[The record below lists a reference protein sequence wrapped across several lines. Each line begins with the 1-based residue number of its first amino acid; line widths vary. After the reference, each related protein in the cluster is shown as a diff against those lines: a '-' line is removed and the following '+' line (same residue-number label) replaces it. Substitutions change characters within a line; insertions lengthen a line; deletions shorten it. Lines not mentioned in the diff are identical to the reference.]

1 MDINNILQQIYILYE
16 ENRGPE
22 AEKLMRESIAEAEKA
37 QDDSSLLQLWN
48 ELLGYYRE
56 TSQVEA
62 SYQAGKQA
70 LDLAEKMGL
79 LHTIPYAT
87 TLLNVANAY
96 RAGGRLKDSL
106 NCYQKA
112 GKIYDRLLD
121 ADDMLTASLENNKSL
136 LYQEMGDFA
145 EAKKCLLKALSIVTA
160 KEAAFEIAVTYA
172 NLAGTCMQLNE
183 PEEAY
188 DYAGRA
194 IHDFKEQGVRDAH
207 FGAALSALGTYH
219 YKKGDYAA
227 AEKAF
232 LEAMDIMEANLG
244 RNDYYYRLQENAKAC
259 REAAESVYAADG
271 GSEGSRA
278 ENGSTAAKEGNDAG
292 AAAVMGSAAGG
303 NIVETDAADLRVG
316 DTNAGSTVGNEA
328 RATGL
333 ALCREY
339 YETYGRLMIAEKFSE
354 YQDKIAVGLVGEGS
368 DCFGF
373 DDVISRDHDFGPDF
387 CMWVTDE
394 TYEQIGEALQQAYE
408 ELPQTFQ
415 GIRRTNSLQGRG
427 RRGVMTI
434 SSFYR
439 RLLGTECYEEIDY
452 AKVEDASLA
461 AAVNGEVFRDEEG
474 IFTAF
479 REKLKAGYPEHVRY
493 LKLAQS
499 AARFSQAGQY
509 NYERMGKRGDML
521 TASLMLGDC
530 IREAM
535 KLQHYIEGVYPS
547 HDKWLY
553 SSLQNL
559 QGGKEL
565 APLLKQLQETGFHME
580 TETEFESSSQTMGEC
595 SVTSR
600 FCEMQEGKQRKDL
613 HLIESIGDFL
623 AKELYA
629 HNFISDVESYLDAHT
644 EELLQKSALAA
655 SGNDELVEQIAKLE
669 FEAFDKVKNV
679 GGRASCQND
688 WETFSIMRKSQYM
701 TWNRIMLLQYLYD
714 FYRECRR
721 GHNLITEK
729 YGRMM
734 ESTAREEYEQ
744 IKEHFPELTEEK
756 RDIIEEIV
764 KLQVGWMENFSA
776 RYPVLADNARSIH
789 TYEDN
794 LYNTSYETYLRGE
807 ISTYSDKMLELYGRY
822 VVECAKRGGNLAE
835 EIMAVSTK
843 LYGYESLEAVEKFL
857 AG

>member
-1 MDINNILQQIYILYE
+1 MDINNILQQIYTLYE

-48 ELLGYYRE
+48 ELMGYYRE

-62 SYQAGKQA
+62 SYQAGEQA

-106 NCYQKA
+106 DCYQKA
-112 GKIYDRLLD
+112 GEIYDRLLD
-121 ADDMLTASLENNKSL
+121 ADDMLAASLENNKSL

-183 PEEAY
+183 LEEAY

-219 YKKGDYAA
+219 YLKGDYAA
-227 AEKAF
+227 AEKVF

-244 RNDYYYRLQENAKAC
+244 RNDYYYRLQENARAC
-259 REAAESVYAADG
+259 REAAESAHAVGDRA
-271 GSEGSRA
+271 EGS
-278 ENGSTAAKEGNDAG
+278 SAKNDS
-292 AAAVMGSAAGG
+292 AAAGEENDV
-303 NIVETDAADLRVG
+303 
-316 DTNAGSTVGNEA
+316 ST
-328 RATGL
+328 TGL

-339 YETYGRLMIAEKFSE
+339 YETYGRPMIAQKFSE

-373 DDVISRDHDFGPDF
+373 DDVLSRDHDFGPDF

-394 TYEQIGEALQQAYE
+394 TYEKIGEALQQAYE

-415 GIRRTNSLQGRG
+415 GISRTNSPQGKG

-439 RLLGTECYEEIDY
+439 RLLGTECYEEIDF
-452 AKVEDASLA
+452 AGVEDASLA

-479 REKLKAGYPEHVRY
+479 REKLKAGYPETVRY

-509 NYERMGKRGDML
+509 NYERMRKRGDML
-521 TASLMLGDC
+521 TASLVLGDC

-535 KLQHYIEGVYPS
+535 KLQHYIEGVYPP

-553 SSLQNL
+553 KSLQNL
-559 QGGKEL
+559 QGGKKLAEL
-565 APLLKQLQETGFHME
+565 LWQLWETGFHME
-580 TETEFESSSQTMGEC
+580 TENFVAPLSLVEE
-595 SVTSR
+595 
-600 FCEMQEGKQRKDL
+600 
-613 HLIESIGDFL
+613 IGDFL

-629 HNFISDVESYLDAHT
+629 HNFISDVEPYLDAHT
-644 EELLQKSALAA
+644 EELLQKSSLAA
-655 SGNDELVEQIAKLE
+655 SGNDELVEKIAELE

-688 WETFSIMRKSQYM
+688 WETFSIMRKSQYL
-701 TWNRIMLLQYLYD
+701 TWNRVMLLQYLYD

-776 RYPVLADNARSIH
+776 RYPALADNARSIH

-835 EIMAVSTK
+835 EIMAISTK
-843 LYGYESLEAVEKFL
+843 LYGYKSLEAAEKFL

>member
-1 MDINNILQQIYILYE
+1 MDINNILQQIYTLYE

-22 AEKLMRESIAEAEKA
+22 AEKLMRESIAKAEKEK
-37 QDDSSLLQLWN
+37 DDSTLLQLFN

-62 SYQAGKQA
+62 SYQTGEQA

-106 NCYQKA
+106 DCYQKA
-112 GKIYDRLLD
+112 GQIYDRLLD
-121 ADDMLTASLENNKSL
+121 ADHMLVASLENNKSL

-160 KEAAFEIAVTYA
+160 KEAAFEMAVTYA
-172 NLAGTCMQLNE
+172 NLAGTCMQLDE

-194 IHDFKEQGVRDAH
+194 IHDFKEQGVKDAH

-219 YKKGDYAA
+219 YQKGDYAA

-244 RNDYYYRLQENAKAC
+244 RNDYYYRLQESAKTC
-259 REAAESVYAADG
+259 REAAESGHAVDG
-271 GSEGSRA
+271 GA
-278 ENGSTAAKEGNDAG
+278 ENDRTDDGITAEDRND
-292 AAAVMGSAAGG
+292 
-303 NIVETDAADLRVG
+303 VETDV
-316 DTNAGSTVGNEA
+316 ST
-328 RATGL
+328 TGL

-339 YETYGRLMIAEKFSE
+339 YETYGGPMIAQKFSE

-373 DDVISRDHDFGPDF
+373 DDNLSRDHDFGPDF

-408 ELPQTFQ
+408 ELPRTFQ
-415 GIRRTNSLQGRG
+415 GVRRTNSPQGRG
-427 RRGVMTI
+427 RRGVTTI

-439 RLLGTECYEEIDY
+439 RLLGTACYEEIDF
-452 AKVEDASLA
+452 AGVEDASLA

-479 REKLKAGYPEHVRY
+479 REKLKEGYPETIRY

-521 TASLMLGDC
+521 TAFLMLGDC
-530 IREAM
+530 IRETM
-535 KLQHYIEGVYPS
+535 KLQHYIEGVYPP

-553 SSLQNL
+553 KSLQNL
-559 QGGKEL
+559 QGGKKLAEL
-565 APLLKQLQETGFHME
+565 LWQLQEAGFHVEPENFVAPLPMVE
-580 TETEFESSSQTMGEC
+580 E
-595 SVTSR
+595 
-600 FCEMQEGKQRKDL
+600 
-613 HLIESIGDFL
+613 IGDFL

-629 HNFISDVESYLDAHT
+629 HNFISDVEPYLDAHT
-644 EELLQKSALAA
+644 EELLQKSSLAA
-655 SGNDELVEQIAKLE
+655 SDNEELVEKIAKLE

-688 WETFSIMRKSQYM
+688 WDTFSIMRKSQYL
-701 TWNRIMLLQYLYD
+701 TWNRAMLLQYLYD
-714 FYRECRR
+714 FYRECSR

-744 IKEHFPELTEEK
+744 MKEHFPELTEEK

-776 RYPVLADNARSIH
+776 RYPALADNARSIH

-835 EIMAVSTK
+835 EIMAISTK
-843 LYGYESLEAVEKFL
+843 LYGYESLETAEKFL